1 MFCPNCGKELEE
13 DITICKFC
21 GLDLKAPKK
30 TSPKKD
36 NKFPTSFKD
45 FILKGG
51 RFIVEIDT
59 AIGIGFALLVMVLFW
74 LAIFGALIP
83 DENGYL
89 ELVREIPM
97 WYILSFV
104 IPLIILFFVIITKY
118 IMYLLIDIRDSLKIL
133 ADKAQKDDN

>member
-1 MFCPNCGKELEE
+1 
-13 DITICKFC
+13 
-21 GLDLKAPKK
+21 
-30 TSPKKD
+30 
-36 NKFPTSFKD
+36 
-45 FILKGG
+45 
-51 RFIVEIDT
+51 
-59 AIGIGFALLVMVLFW
+59 MVLFW
-74 LAIFGALIP
+74 LAIFGALLP

>member
-45 FILKGG
+45 FKGWAFYCRNRYCNRDWVRSFG
-51 RFIVEIDT
+51 NGAFLVGYIW
-59 AIGIGFALLVMVLFW
+59 GFTS
-74 LAIFGALIP
+74 
-83 DENGYL
+83 
-89 ELVREIPM
+89 R
-97 WYILSFV
+97 
-104 IPLIILFFVIITKY
+104 
-118 IMYLLIDIRDSLKIL
+118 
-133 ADKAQKDDN
+133 